1 MIQRTRAR
9 RPRSGYVLPA
19 VAMVALA
26 LAACGG
32 GDGGGNANSTY
43 KLEVMVINLSAADA
57 TVTSSTGGDA
67 QTVPQCVAQVVDFPM
82 ADPFI
87 LSIDNNPV
95 IDSSTLEGGTPGGG
109 NATLLAQVTIG
120 NDGTPKI
127 DKQPYAGREGG
138 LAPPSRLFVES
149 SCAGQAP
156 PKAS

>member
-1 MIQRTRAR
+1 
-9 RPRSGYVLPA
+9 
-19 VAMVALA
+19 MVALA
-26 LAACGG
+26 LTACGG

-57 TVTSSTGGDA
+57 TVTSSTGGDP
-67 QTVPQCVAQVVDFPM
+67 QTVPQCVAQAVDFPM
-82 ADPFI
+82 ADPFV
-87 LSIDNNPV
+87 LSIDNQPV

-120 NDGTPKI
+120 NDGTPKV
-127 DKQPYAGREGG
+127 DTKPYAGREGG
-138 LAPPSRLFVES
+138 LTPPSRLFVES

>member
-1 MIQRTRAR
+1 
-9 RPRSGYVLPA
+9 
-19 VAMVALA
+19 MVALA

-57 TVTSSTGGDA
+57 TVTSSTGGDP
-67 QTVPQCVAQVVDFPM
+67 QTVPQCVAQAVDFPM
-82 ADPFI
+82 ADPFV
-87 LSIDNNPV
+87 LSINDQPV

-120 NDGTPKI
+120 NDGTPKV
-127 DKQPYAGREGG
+127 DTKPYAGREGG
-138 LAPPSRLFVES
+138 LTPPSRLFVES